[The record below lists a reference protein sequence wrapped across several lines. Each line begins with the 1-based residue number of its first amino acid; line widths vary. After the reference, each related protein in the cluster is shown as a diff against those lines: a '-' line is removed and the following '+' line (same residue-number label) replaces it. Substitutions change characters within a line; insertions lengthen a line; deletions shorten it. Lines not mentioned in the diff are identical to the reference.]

1 MADTVINFTTH
12 ALGDNIGFSPYAD
25 LYQQKH
31 GGTVYVK
38 TKWHNIIQSDNPN
51 VKFVGVDFNISDA
64 IVKDVRFLFQR
75 GPLQK
80 IICDQLGLEYKE
92 LLPSIKVD
100 NKHTFVKKK
109 KYVCIGIQSTAQMK
123 YWNLNDGWEKL
134 VKYIK
139 DKGYD
144 VYCIDKD
151 EVFGTK
157 EKWNRAPHNA
167 RNETGNYP
175 IEYRISQLQN
185 CQFYIGV
192 SSGLSWLA
200 WGLKKKV
207 VLISG
212 CTDEDNEFSTN
223 CYRVINKTVCHGCLN
238 DPTIDNVNGIKTGWM
253 YCPRNRNLECSKK
266 ISLDDVKI
274 AVNKCISD
282 IDNINL

>member
-1 MADTVINFTTH
+1 MNTVINFTTH

-38 TKWHNIIQSDNPN
+38 TKWHNIIQSDNPD
-51 VKFVGVDFNISDA
+51 VKFVGVDFNIPDA
-64 IVKDVRFLFQR
+64 VVKDVRFLFQR

-151 EVFGTK
+151 EVFGINGR
-157 EKWNRAPHNA
+157 WNRMPTGA

-175 IEYRISQLQN
+175 IEYRIEQLRN
-185 CQFYIGV
+185 CSFFVGI

-200 WGLKKKV
+200 WALNKKV
-207 VLISG
+207 VMISG
-212 CTDEDNEFSTN
+212 CTDEDNEFVKN
-223 CYRVINKTVCHGCLN
+223 CYRVINKDVCHGCLN
-238 DPTIDNVNGIKTGWM
+238 DPTIDNVKGIKSGWL
-253 YCPRNRNLECSKK
+253 YCPRNKNFECSKE
-266 ISLDDVKI
+266 ISVDKVKDAI
-274 AVNKCISD
+274 NLCISET
-282 IDNINL
+282 I